1 MAAPQAGAQNI
12 EPELAAVI
20 QQIREVQE
28 QVRKLGAL
36 RREQML
42 WRPDPSSWSVG
53 ECISHLTVT
62 VERYLPNLDA
72 AIAKARAAGRTAK
85 GPFRHGF
92 ISSYFVRSIEPP
104 PARRFKAPK
113 PFLPPAQIEAAR
125 VAPDFDAVHDQL
137 IERIGR
143 ADGLDLARVKV
154 QSPALAI
161 LWLSLG
167 KGIELM
173 AAHAR
178 RHLWQ
183 AKRVMDQPDF
193 PK

>member
-1 MAAPQAGAQNI
+1 MVAKYWPK
-12 EPELAAVI
+12 ET
-20 QQIREVQE
+20 
-28 QVRKLGAL
+28 AL
-36 RREQML
+36 
-42 WRPDPSSWSVG
+42 
-53 ECISHLTVT
+53 
-62 VERYLPNLDA
+62 
-72 AIAKARAAGRTAK
+72 
-85 GPFRHGF
+85 
-92 ISSYFVRSIEPP
+92 EPP

-113 PFLPPAQIEAAR
+113 TFLPPAQIDSAK
-125 VAPDFDAVHDQL
+125 VAPEFVAVHDQL
-137 IERIGR
+137 IERARR

-167 KGIELM
+167 KGLELM

-183 AKRVMDQPDF
+183 ARRVMDQPGF

>member
-20 QQIREVQE
+20 QQIRDAQQ
-28 QVRKLGAL
+28 QVRKLSSL
-36 RREQML
+36 RPDQML
-42 WRPDPSSWSVG
+42 WRPDPASWSVG
-53 ECISHLTVT
+53 ECISHLTVS

-72 AIAKARAAGRTAK
+72 ALEKARAAGKTGK

-92 ISSYFVRSIEPP
+92 ISSYFVRSLEPP

-113 PFLPPAQIEAAR
+113 LFLPPAQIDAAR
-125 VAPDFDAVHDQL
+125 VATDFLAVHEQL
-137 IERIGR
+137 IERARR

-183 AKRVMDQPDF
+183 AEQTLKLLGR
-193 PK
+193 